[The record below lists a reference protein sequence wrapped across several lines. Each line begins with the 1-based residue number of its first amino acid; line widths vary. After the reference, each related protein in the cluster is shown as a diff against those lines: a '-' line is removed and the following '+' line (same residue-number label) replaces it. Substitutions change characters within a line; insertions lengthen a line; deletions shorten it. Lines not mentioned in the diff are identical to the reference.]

1 MKKTFSFCI
10 LAAAALLVSC
20 EPQNAEQDVSLQIIT
35 PELGLTF
42 SADGGPGELSFE
54 LANPR
59 EDGKVNVELQEGVDW
74 ISVGDVVDFGLS
86 GKVAFEVSPFE
97 AVEERHADITVV
109 YEYDGGQ
116 KVSATATITQ
126 KAFDYDYSLVA
137 EAGRIEYL
145 GDNDYDDGLYDY
157 QLLLGTPEAEQ
168 GAPNTLVYKLDI
180 WSVTKTEDRMI
191 EPGTYRFGERTDASA
206 DGGIIATDTWY
217 QTARF
222 QYDADGNE
230 SDCELLVEGELVV
243 ERNGNEY
250 TITGKFIDAK
260 TYTHYVSYKGE
271 LALEDLSHYS
281 DFEEDTELDLTG
293 MQADVWYWGDIFG
306 SGSLWTFMLYA
317 GESAG
322 IGSQVMTL
330 QVTTA
335 IGASFEDGFAG
346 EFTPDPSGKVEWT
359 YTPGNLDYEG
369 YASGAWYMNIADIT
383 EDGDFVPGS
392 PMAPLEGGTVVL
404 REYDETSFEIEFR
417 DVTDDN
423 DNKVT
428 VSAIVPYAAEDMSFA
443 PAKIGKMTVSPY
455 LPGNMK
461 TTGTN

>member
-230 SDCELLVEGELVV
+230 SDSKLLMEGELVV
-243 ERNGNEY
+243 EKDGNEY

-281 DFEEDTELDLTG
+281 DFEEDTELDLSG
-293 MQADVWYWGDIFG
+293 MKANVWFWGDIFG
-306 SGSLWTFMLYA
+306 SGSLWTFRLCA
-317 GESAG
+317 EESMDV
-322 IGSQVMTL
+322 GSQIFQF

-335 IGASFEDGFAG
+335 IGGTFEDGFAG
-346 EFTPDPSGKVEWT
+346 EFTPDPSAKVEWT
-359 YTPGNLDYEG
+359 YTPGWFDYDG
-369 YASGAWYMNIADIT
+369 FASGAWYLNIADIV
-383 EDGDFVPGS
+383 DGEIVPGS
-392 PMAPLEGGTVVL
+392 PMAPLVDGTIVL
-404 REYDETSFEIEFR
+404 KKHDETSFEIEFR

-423 DNKVT
+423 DNKIT
-428 VSAIVPYAAEDMSFA
+428 VNAIIPYAAEDLSSA
-443 PAKIGKMTVSPY
+443 PANANGVFMSPY
-455 LPGNMK
+455 LPENMK
-461 TTGTN
+461 TME